1 MKPKI
6 IFITILIF
14 LLSSVNAQIKPNS
27 KTDGKYYTVNGK
39 KLWTLSFGKGEPL
52 FVIAGGPGFAHTSL
66 RALDT
71 LASISTL
78 VYYDG
83 FGRGKSDTADV
94 ITDYSLSRDI
104 EDLEGLRKAM
114 GYGKI
119 NVMGHSY
126 GSLVAQGYAI
136 EYPENVNHLIL
147 SGPLHSNVMWQE
159 NCNNV
164 NKLIKTHYPEIWD
177 SLMILR
183 DQGYI
188 SSDPIHY
195 SLYYQ
200 IPLSF
205 FFAYNPENYNNQK
218 PLDYPNEFN
227 IKLYYQMVGKDG
239 DFKIGN
245 DGGAF
250 DYRHK
255 LKDLSMPVLILAGR
269 YDRVAVPR
277 MMVLYKEFCPQAE
290 FHMFEKSGHRT
301 FIEEPEKTFYIII
314 DFLTN

>member
-1 MKPKI
+1 M
-6 IFITILIF
+6 F
-14 LLSSVNAQIKPNS
+14 SSLHAQLRPNS
-27 KTDGKYYTVNGK
+27 NTDGKYYIVNGK
-39 KLWTLSFGKGEPL
+39 KLWTISFGTGEPL
-52 FVIAGGPGFAHTSL
+52 IVIAGGPGFAHTSL

-78 VYYDG
+78 VYFDG

-94 ITDYSLSRDI
+94 ITDYNLSRDI
-104 EDLEGLRKAM
+104 EDLEGLRIAM
-114 GYGKI
+114 GFGKI
-119 NVMGHSY
+119 NVLGHSY

-136 EYPENVNHLIL
+136 KYSGNANHLIL
-147 SGPLHSNVMWQE
+147 SGSVHSNVMFQE
-159 NCNNV
+159 NCDNCNRE
-164 NKLIKTHYPEIWD
+164 IKTHYPELWD

-195 SLYYQ
+195 SLYNQ

-205 FFAYNPENYNNQK
+205 FFAYNPENYNNQE
-218 PLDYPNEFN
+218 PLDYPNKFN

-239 DFKIGN
+239 DFKIGS
-245 DGGAF
+245 DIGAF
-250 DYRHK
+250 DYRNQ
-255 LKDLSMPVLILAGR
+255 LKDLTMPVLILAGR

-277 MMVLYKEFCPQAE
+277 MMVQYKEFCPQAE

-301 FIEEPEKTFYIII
+301 FIEEPEKTFDLII
-314 DFLTN
+314 DFLTY